1 MTPLKL
7 FFRET
12 GTGTPLVILHGLYGM
27 SDNWLSIARELAPH
41 FRVILPDMRNH
52 GHSPHDQEHSYQAM
66 REDIARLFEDMKLEN
81 AILMGH
87 SMGGKTAM
95 FFAVRYP
102 EKLSRLIV
110 VDIAPADL
118 RNTPRGKMH
127 ELQHKTIVESLLKL
141 DIEHLQSRQEADRA
155 LSETIASLPVR
166 QFLLKNLHR
175 RSDGTFTW
183 LLNLKALSENLS
195 SVLDGLHPGT
205 DPEEKYPVVIPTLF
219 IKGELSH
226 YIEPEDEESIRNV
239 FPHSVLSVIQ
249 GAGHWV
255 HAEQPEQF
263 LKVVSDFIR
272 NNKIL
277 K

>member
-1 MTPLKL
+1 MSPLKL

-12 GTGTPLVILHGLYGM
+12 GTGIPLVILHGLYGM
-27 SDNWLSIARELAPH
+27 SDNWLSVAKELGKH

-52 GHSPHDQEHSYQAM
+52 GRSPHDPEHTYQAM
-66 REDIARLFEDMKLEN
+66 REDISLLFDDLKLNN
-81 AILMGH
+81 AILLGH

-95 FFAVRYP
+95 FFAARYP

-110 VDIAPADL
+110 VDIAPGDL

-127 ELQHKTIVESLLKL
+127 ELQHRVIIDALLKL
-141 DIEHLQSRQEADRA
+141 DTEHLQSRQEADRA
-155 LSETIASLPVR
+155 LSASIVSLPVR

-175 RSDGTFTW
+175 RADGSFTW
-183 LLNLKALSENLS
+183 LVNLKTLSDNLS
-195 SVLDGLHPGT
+195 AILEGLHSGK
-205 DPEEKYPVVIPTLF
+205 DPQEKYPVEIPALF

-226 YIEPEDEESIRNV
+226 YILPEDEEEIRNL
-239 FPHSVLSVIQ
+239 FPYSEVTVIQ

-263 LKVVSDFIR
+263 LAAVASFLSIR
-272 NNKIL
+272 H
-277 K
+277 